1 VLYKCAN
8 PTCPSLFRRLSQG
21 KLFQVETTDSST
33 KPGRLLTARR
43 KGFVRQIERFWLCD
57 RCSRS
62 VTIAYENGR
71 GIVTV
76 PLPAITDKLAVMDG
90 ANHRTIINGLQR
102 STNRALG

>member
-1 VLYKCAN
+1 MLHKCAN
-8 PTCPSLFRRLSQG
+8 PTRPSLFRRLNQG
-21 KLFQVETTDSST
+21 KLFQVEMTDSS
-33 KPGRLLTARR
+33 GRLLTSRR

-62 VTIAYENGR
+62 VTIAYEKGR

-76 PLPAITDKLAVMDG
+76 PLPVNSGALAVVQG
-90 ANHRTIINGLQR
+90 SNRRTIINELQR